1 LPALLHYMLLH
12 ALQLGVGWPQVHH
25 LRPPAAYLAA
35 NWPLRHAALSADGG
49 DLAVA
54 GRRGLALFARRSA
67 RWRLFGDISQERS
80 LAVQVLIRGL
90 WPECFGPNMPTC
102 RLLQAHV
109 PSLQPGG
116 AVTTHQPPA
125 SLT

>member
-1 LPALLHYMLLH
+1 
-12 ALQLGVGWPQVHH
+12 VHH

-54 GRRGLALFARRSA
+54 GRHGLALFARRSG

-80 LAVQVLIRGL
+80 LAVQVLG
-90 WPECFGPNMPTC
+90 CSVAAGC
-102 RLLQAHV
+102 
-109 PSLQPGG
+109 
-116 AVTTHQPPA
+116 
-125 SLT
+125 